1 MGVYYQNDV
10 TLLVFDY
17 TEITIALIQSYTLLS
32 ISLALWPQ
40 FKAELRG
47 LHMEFG
53 SQYYDLP

>member
-40 FKAELRG
+40 FKAVLRG
-47 LHMEFG
+47 LHTEYG